1 MRSAKKQAGFTLI
14 ELLVVVGIIGV
25 LVGLSMPAVQA
36 AREAARRAQCG
47 NNLRQIGIALEGYNS
62 SNGCYPPNATQGVDP
77 RTGLP
82 IYLGFYS
89 LHTRLLPYLDA
100 VPLYDAINFATG
112 TQPPIEGVVTV
123 PNMFNSTYISTRLAV
138 FLCPSDSV
146 VPSWAGNSYRG
157 NIGLGPGEATIAEYP
172 DSDNGF
178 FLQYALSRPSYI
190 VDGLSH
196 TAAFSERL
204 TGSGRRG
211 QLVPQRDVWSD
222 PTIGVSTSSGTADSI
237 IQACRIWGRADNQSG
252 YENSGQSWFWTWR
265 AFTLYT
271 HAQTPNGAVPDCG
284 LGGLDGMVT
293 ARSWHPGGVNVL
305 MGDGS
310 VRFARDSVSQAV
322 WRGLGTRNGREL
334 VD

>member
-1 MRSAKKQAGFTLI
+1 MRSAENQAGFTLI

-25 LVGLSMPAVQA
+25 LVGLSLPAVQA

-62 SNGCYPPNATQGVDP
+62 SNGCYPLNANPVP
-77 RTGLP
+77 MV
-82 IYLGFYS
+82 YLGLYS

-100 VPLYDAINFATG
+100 VPLYNAINFATG
-112 TQPPIEGVVTV
+112 TAPPGIGLITV

-157 NIGLGPGEATIAEYP
+157 NIGLGPGQATIAEYP

-178 FLQYALSRPSYI
+178 FLQYGISRPSYI

-204 TGSGRRG
+204 TGSGRRD

-222 PTIGVSTSSGTADSI
+222 PTSGVPPSSGTADDCVRY
-237 IQACRIWGRADNQSG
+237 CRIWARADNQEG
-252 YENSGQSWFWTWR
+252 YGNSGESWFWTWR
-265 AFTLYT
+265 AYTLYT
-271 HAQTPNGAVPDCG
+271 HTQTPNGAVPDCVACG
-284 LGGLDGMVT
+284 SDGMVT

-310 VRFARDSVSQAV
+310 VRFARDSVSQTV
-322 WRGLGTRNGREL
+322 WRALGTRNGREL